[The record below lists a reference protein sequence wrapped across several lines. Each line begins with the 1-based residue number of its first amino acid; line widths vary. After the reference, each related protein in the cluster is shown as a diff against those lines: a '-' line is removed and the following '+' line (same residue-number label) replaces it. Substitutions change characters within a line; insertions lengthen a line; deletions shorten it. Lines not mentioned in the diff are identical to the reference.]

1 MPLHLFRDGT
11 RVRAGGMLEHA
22 DVTFW
27 WVAVG
32 VVTFPVLFFVSA
44 PYGKLVRDGWGGR
57 VDGRLGWFVQEIPSP
72 VVLTLSFLY
81 GGDLL
86 AFSDA
91 ARAKTAPSAFAYA
104 CLAVWWAHYL
114 NRAVYYPLV
123 RRMSDTTVPVVL
135 MAIAFNFVNGTLVG
149 TELARGSEHLAE
161 PSVPRLALGASLFV
175 AGAGLNGPLAPPCPP
190 LGVNAAASLRK
201 HRKLLKTK
209 ISPLSSG
216 VSPLQ
221 HSNTPSRR
229 SFSSRSLKWCRI
241 ASATRRLSF
250 AVPLDSARRQY
261 APKSAPSI

>member
-1 MPLHLFRDGT
+1 
-11 RVRAGGMLEHA
+11 MLEHA

-32 VVTFPVLFFVSA
+32 AATFPELFFVSA

-81 GGDLL
+81 GGELL

-91 ARAKTAPSAFAYA
+91 ARAGPSRIAFVYA

-135 MAIAFNFVNGTLVG
+135 MAIAFNFVNGALVG

-161 PSVPRLALGASLFV
+161 PSALLLALGASLFV
-175 AGAGLNGPLAPPCPP
+175 AGAAHRRGL
-190 LGVNAAASLRK
+190 
-201 HRKLLKTK
+201 
-209 ISPLSSG
+209 
-216 VSPLQ
+216 
-221 HSNTPSRR
+221 
-229 SFSSRSLKWCRI
+229 
-241 ASATRRLSF
+241 
-250 AVPLDSARRQY
+250 
-261 APKSAPSI
+261 